1 MLRRSQSNTAT
12 SDAAESSSP
21 PQAEERVAIPVAD
34 RRRGDRRGIDQ
45 LRAEALKSVVA
56 QVEDRNFGGLRE
68 RIHVG
73 RSVRSPRVLLL
84 AVALI
89 AGGLAAVLSTQ
100 RDEAVGAAV
109 VESDP
114 VVVEEARM
122 QVLVAVGPV
131 VAGARLTTDVLA
143 WQDWPLSA
151 VRDEY
156 ITLEESPEAALEL
169 TGRVTRFALF
179 AGEPIREEKLG
190 GTLEGSYL
198 ATVLETGKRGV
209 SVSVSAEA
217 ASGGFVAPNDRVD
230 VVLTRPQRGG
240 PLDGAQRAETIL
252 SNVRVLAINA
262 FVGEQ
267 DNTAEGSAPAVF
279 GSQAIA
285 TFELDS
291 TEAEVIM
298 AAVSMGRLSLVLRST
313 ADADDAATAEQR
325 AANQAIRFTSPFW
338 AN

>member
-1 MLRRSQSNTAT
+1 M
-12 SDAAESSSP
+12 
-21 PQAEERVAIPVAD
+21 AIPVAD
-34 RRRGDRRGIDQ
+34 RRRADRRGIDQ

-68 RIHVG
+68 RISIA
-73 RSVRSPRVLLL
+73 RSARSPRMLLL

-109 VESDP
+109 VESEP
-114 VVVEEARM
+114 VVVEEERI

-131 VAGARLTTDVLA
+131 VAGARLTADLLA
-143 WQDWPLSA
+143 WEDWPQSA
-151 VRDEY
+151 VREDY
-156 ITLEESPEAALEL
+156 ITLEETPEAMVEL
-169 TGRVTRFALF
+169 AGRVTRFALF
-179 AGEPIREEKLG
+179 EGEPIREEKLG

-198 ATVLETGKRGV
+198 ATVLDTGKRGV

-240 PLDGAQRAETIL
+240 PLDGVQRAETIL

-262 FVGEQ
+262 VVGEQ
-267 DNTAEGSAPAVF
+267 ENAVEGSAPAVF

-285 TFELDS
+285 TFELNS

-298 AAVSMGRLSLVLRST
+298 AAVTMGRLSLVLRST
-313 ADADDAATAEQR
+313 ADAEEAAAADRR